1 MVDTKGQPAEPNTNL
16 HLKKGR
22 QKQRMWFSHLTGGT
36 VENKIVNQLII
47 PTTGLPTYCQVV
59 NTTIIT
65 VDEFEEGIID
75 SGASGHYGERK
86 AKPYYSEVLDPL
98 TPTHSKLKMAKTCK
112 LPDK

>member
-1 MVDTKGQPAEPNTNL
+1 MAINKKL
-16 HLKKGR
+16 HP
-22 QKQRMWFSHLTGGT
+22 QKNGSQHQRTWSRHLT
-36 VENKIVNQLII
+36 EKIVNQIII
-47 PTTGLPTYCQVV
+47 PTTVTPTYCQIV

-112 LPDK
+112 LPDE